1 MPPVSSDTDGW
12 HIERE
17 DAKMLYPQ
25 NPTKYI
31 CDVVAMI

>member
-1 MPPVSSDTDGW
+1 MPPVSSDADGW
-12 HIERE
+12 HIEME
-17 DAKMLYPQ
+17 DAKMLYPH